1 MGIRALRR
9 SHAFCSVAGIVPVEG
24 MSFSDLSQCFSEC
37 LQSGEKSHI
46 DFKTEETAPGS
57 CVELGDPA
65 EP

>member
-1 MGIRALRR
+1 M
-9 SHAFCSVAGIVPVEG
+9 EG